1 MPTTTRYSGLRERF
15 SLRAYSGVSSAGLRA
30 DFGSASRLS
39 TFGSS
44 ASCSGVRLTIHT
56 GLPRH
61 STVIFSP
68 AFSALMSTSTAA
80 PAARARSEGWK
91 LLTNGTAAKPAPAT
105 PAQLEAMIQ
114 VRLPLSIC
122 WSLMRILEQNF
133 KSGSTRDSS
142 GRVKPGRRPPGVKYA
157 RTAQPSDDTG
167 ATLRAAP
174 HRHAGRRLISGPS
187 RQYCR
192 TVAEAPRILQKN
204 HPRSDQHEF
213 YV

>member
-1 MPTTTRYSGLRERF
+1 MSERY

-39 TFGSS
+39 TLGSS

-68 AFSALMSTSTAA
+68 GFERADVDFDRGAGGACALGGLEAA
-80 PAARARSEGWK
+80 DERHGGKAGAGA
-91 LLTNGTAAKPAPAT
+91 

-122 WSLMRILEQNF
+122 WSLMRFLEQNF

-142 GRVKPGRRPPGVKYA
+142 GRVKPR
-157 RTAQPSDDTG
+157 
-167 ATLRAAP
+167 
-174 HRHAGRRLISGPS
+174 
-187 RQYCR
+187 
-192 TVAEAPRILQKN
+192 
-204 HPRSDQHEF
+204 
-213 YV
+213 